1 MNALLILG
9 AFGALILLLDA
20 IGRWQRA
27 VETIE
32 GERVIAEV
40 RLAEDRGTDQAIA
53 QHPIIDTQKCI
64 GCASCV
70 KACPEA
76 GVLGIVDGV
85 ARVIHGAR
93 CIGHARCAEVC
104 PVQAIVVGLG
114 DTSHRTDLPRLDDRF
129 ETSVPGVRIAG
140 ELGGMGLIRVAVD
153 QGVRAMQAFAEELR
167 AQPMPSK
174 DTFDVVIVG
183 AGPAGFAA
191 TLQAKKEGLRVAT
204 IDRQDLGGTIRKYPR
219 RKLTLTGSL
228 SLPLHG
234 TLDKEEYLKE
244 ELIQLFEGIAR
255 RHGVQVSTGL
265 ELTSIDGQRDA
276 FTLRTNQ
283 GAIRSRRVLLAM
295 GRRGIPRRLGV
306 PGEDAEKVLYQLV
319 DAASINDEKILVV
332 GGGDSAI
339 EAALALSEQ
348 RGNQVTISYRRADF
362 FRLKSRNDQRLRDA
376 VGRGRLALLLESEV
390 TEIGPTSVTFKIR
403 EQGIVRKKA
412 ISNDT
417 VYIMAGGE
425 PPFELLKKAGVA
437 FGGDGPTL
445 SIPADPTVGATR

>member
-1 MNALLILG
+1 MS
-9 AFGALILLLDA
+9 
-20 IGRWQRA
+20 
-27 VETIE
+27 EIE
-32 GERVIAEV
+32 R
-40 RLAEDRGTDQAIA
+40 
-53 QHPIIDTQKCI
+53 
-64 GCASCV
+64 
-70 KACPEA
+70 EA
-76 GVLGIVDGV
+76 M
-85 ARVIHGAR
+85 
-93 CIGHARCAEVC
+93 EY
-104 PVQAIVVGLG
+104 
-114 DTSHRTDLPRLDDRF
+114 
-129 ETSVPGVRIAG
+129 
-140 ELGGMGLIRVAVD
+140 
-153 QGVRAMQAFAEELR
+153 
-167 AQPMPSK
+167 
-174 DTFDVVIVG
+174 DVVIVG